1 MVRFLLVFGLL
12 TGISSWQPFISGFR
26 EPYCAL
32 LARTV
37 GFVLSLTPLDLDP
50 IVTGSTISVGFG
62 YALRV
67 VPSCDGL
74 VLLFLF
80 IAGVAA
86 ARVQPSLRP
95 YLIAGAFLTLLVVI
109 NWFRLAILALT
120 SFYQPGVFEVV
131 HIYVI
136 QGVLIF
142 AVGLLFMLWLSR
154 VDVQAAPL
162 EAARA
167 DAQSS

>member
-32 LARTV
+32 LARTI
-37 GFVLSLTPLDLDP
+37 GFVLSLTPLDP

-86 ARVQPSLRP
+86 VRVPPSLRP
-95 YLIAGAFLTLLVVI
+95 YLMAGAFLTLLVVI

-120 SFYQPGVFEVV
+120 SFYQPALFEVV

-136 QGVLIF
+136 QGVLIL

-154 VDVQAAPL
+154 VDIEATPM

>member
-1 MVRFLLVFGLL
+1 MGSCLSAGVALPCRPAPWGGAV
-12 TGISSWQPFISGFR
+12 SG
-26 EPYCAL
+26 PAS
-32 LARTV
+32 LACGRPRASTPR
-37 GFVLSLTPLDLDP
+37 GTTAPRRSACRLS
-50 IVTGSTISVGFG
+50 
-62 YALRV
+62 
-67 VPSCDGL
+67 
-74 VLLFLF
+74 LF

-95 YLIAGAFLTLLVVI
+95 YLMAGAFLTLLVVI

-154 VDVQAAPL
+154 VDIEATPL
-162 EAARA
+162 EVARA